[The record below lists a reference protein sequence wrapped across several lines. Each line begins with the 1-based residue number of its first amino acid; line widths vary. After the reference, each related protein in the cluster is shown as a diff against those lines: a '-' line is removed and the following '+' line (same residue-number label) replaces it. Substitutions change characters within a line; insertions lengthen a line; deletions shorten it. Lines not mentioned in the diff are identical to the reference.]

1 MSEPLK
7 LHLRVIDV
15 PGYTYRVV
23 ALRSS
28 FGVRI
33 SNNRFH
39 DTWHLLSDASGAATI
54 SRLLWGL
61 SFQRRPGTL
70 VWIGPDHLVPTPF
83 EADPPTP
90 CIFAPTGLTSLDR
103 GLLRALRDRLRR
115 PGDPTATVR
124 WSTFS
129 MDAAAEPP
137 SWELEP
143 LWKRERMERSE
154 GFICYSAPPEVLRVR
169 ALEIE
174 ELRRTMVYGTSHVAL
189 ATDRED
195 WRSEGEVQ
203 IFADFGDRVASARM
217 AREQV
222 LPHPNAGIGALG
234 ERWSI
239 WKNADALLEARV
251 RARRKGARGLPTP
264 ATSAGS
270 A

>member
-23 ALRSS
+23 ALRPS

-61 SFQRRPGTL
+61 SFQRRPGTF

-103 GLLRALRDRLRR
+103 GLLRPGARVFALTSSGSLVAFPSYGAVSAAKAALEAHVRQLAVELAPQQITVNAIMAGLCRTPALQKIPGAERL
-115 PGDPTATVR
+115 AE
-124 WSTFS
+124 
-129 MDAAAEPP
+129 AAAARNPSGRLTEPDDVARCLVALAGP
-137 SWELEP
+137 GTAWLT
-143 LWKRERMERSE
+143 
-154 GFICYSAPPEVLRVR
+154 GNVLRVD
-169 ALEIE
+169 
-174 ELRRTMVYGTSHVAL
+174 G
-189 ATDRED
+189 
-195 WRSEGEVQ
+195 GETIAV
-203 IFADFGDRVASARM
+203 
-217 AREQV
+217 
-222 LPHPNAGIGALG
+222 
-234 ERWSI
+234 
-239 WKNADALLEARV
+239 
-251 RARRKGARGLPTP
+251 
-264 ATSAGS
+264 
-270 A
+270 